1 LESLVSITGTTT
13 PTTSIPGL
21 VAGTYALDTAH
32 SEIGFTVRHL
42 MTKVRGTFQEFAGE
56 IVVKDSLEES
66 TAAVEVELASVHTR
80 SEQRDGH
87 LRSGDFFDAENSPK
101 MTFTSTALKPEGDD
115 FVLAGELT
123 IKDVTKPIEF
133 AVEFLGVEQNAYG
146 QKIIGFEGS
155 ASISRKEWG
164 IDFNVPLEGGKLLI
178 GDKVDIHLDVQA
190 ALQD

>member
-1 LESLVSITGTTT
+1 MSETTTTGTT
-13 PTTSIPGL
+13 PTSSIPGL
-21 VAGTYALDTAH
+21 VAGTYAIDPAH

-42 MTKVRGTFQEFAGE
+42 MTKVRGTFKEYAGE

-66 TAAVEVELASVHTR
+66 AANVSVELASVDTR

-101 MTFTSTALKPEGDD
+101 MTFVSTALTPNGDD
-115 FVLAGELT
+115 YTLAGELT
-123 IKDVTKPIEF
+123 IKDVTKPIEL
-133 AVEFLGVEQNAYG
+133 AVEFLGVDQNAYG
-146 QKIIGFEGS
+146 QTIIGFEAS
-155 ASISRKEWG
+155 AQLSRKEWG

-190 ALQD
+190 ALQA

>member
-1 LESLVSITGTTT
+1 MSITGTTT
-13 PTTSIPGL
+13 ATTSIPGL
-21 VAGTYALDTAH
+21 VAGTYALDAAH
-32 SEIGFTVRHL
+32 TEIGFTVRHL
-42 MTKVRGTFQEFAGE
+42 MTKVRGTFREFAGE
-56 IVVKDSLEES
+56 IVVKDTLEES
-66 TAAVEVELASVHTR
+66 TAAVTVELASVHTR
-80 SEQRDGH
+80 SEQRDAH

-123 IKDVTKPIEF
+123 IKGVTKPIEF

>member
-1 LESLVSITGTTT
+1 MSETVTTGTT

-42 MTKVRGTFQEFAGE
+42 MTKVRGTFQEYAGE

-66 TAAVEVELASVHTR
+66 TANVTVELGSVHTR

-101 MTFTSTALKPEGDD
+101 MTFTSTAFKPEGDD
-115 FVLAGELT
+115 YVLAGELT
-123 IKDVTKPIEF
+123 IKNVTKPIEL
-133 AVEFLGVEQNAYG
+133 AVEFLGVDQNAYG
-146 QKIIGFEGS
+146 QTIIGFEAS
-155 ASISRKEWG
+155 TSISRKDWG

-190 ALQD
+190 ALQA

>member
-1 LESLVSITGTTT
+1 MSETVTTGTT
-13 PTTSIPGL
+13 PTSSIPGL
-21 VAGTYALDTAH
+21 VAGTYAIDAAH

-42 MTKVRGTFQEFAGE
+42 MTKVRGTFQEYAGE

-66 TAAVEVELASVHTR
+66 TAAVTVELGSVHTR

-101 MTFTSTALKPEGDD
+101 MTFVSTGLKPEGDD
-115 FVLAGELT
+115 YILAGELT
-123 IKDVTKPIEF
+123 IKNVTKPIEL
-133 AVEFLGVEQNAYG
+133 AVEFLGVDQNAYG
-146 QKIIGFEGS
+146 QTIIGFEAS
-155 ASISRKEWG
+155 AQISRKEWG

-190 ALQD
+190 ALQV

>member
-1 LESLVSITGTTT
+1 MSETTTTGTT
-13 PTTSIPGL
+13 PTSSIPGL
-21 VAGTYALDTAH
+21 VAGTYAIDPAH

-42 MTKVRGTFQEFAGE
+42 MTKVRGTFKEYAGE

-66 TAAVEVELASVHTR
+66 AANVAVELASVDTR

-101 MTFTSTALKPEGDD
+101 MTFVSTALAPNGDD
-115 FVLAGELT
+115 YTLTGELT
-123 IKDVTKPIEF
+123 IKDVTKPIEL
-133 AVEFLGVEQNAYG
+133 AVEFLGVDQNAYG
-146 QKIIGFEGS
+146 QTIIGFEAS
-155 ASISRKEWG
+155 AQISRKEWG

-190 ALQD
+190 ALQA

>member
-1 LESLVSITGTTT
+1 MSETAITGTT
-13 PTTSIPGL
+13 PTSSIPGL
-21 VAGTYALDTAH
+21 VAGTYAIDPAH

-42 MTKVRGTFQEFAGE
+42 MTKVRGTFKEYAGE

-66 TAAVEVELASVHTR
+66 TASVSVELASVDTR

-101 MTFTSTALKPEGDD
+101 MTFVSTSLTPNGDD
-115 FVLAGELT
+115 YTLVGELT
-123 IKDVTKPIEF
+123 IKDVTKPIEL
-133 AVEFLGVEQNAYG
+133 AVEFLGVDQNAYG
-146 QKIIGFEGS
+146 QTIIGFE
-155 ASISRKEWG
+155 ATAQISRKEWG

-190 ALQD
+190 ALQV

>member
-1 LESLVSITGTTT
+1 MSETVTTGTT

-42 MTKVRGTFQEFAGE
+42 MTKVRGTFQEYAGE

-66 TAAVEVELASVHTR
+66 TANVTVELGSVHTR

-101 MTFTSTALKPEGDD
+101 MTFTSTAFKPEGDD
-115 FVLAGELT
+115 YVLAGELT
-123 IKDVTKPIEF
+123 IKNVTKPVEL
-133 AVEFLGVEQNAYG
+133 AVEFLGVDQNAYG
-146 QKIIGFEGS
+146 QTIIGFEAS
-155 ASISRKEWG
+155 TSISRKDWG

-190 ALQD
+190 ALQV